1 MAEIDKDDLISIIEE
16 DDHRADLPKS
26 LPLLPV
32 RDVVIFTDMLLPLM
46 IGRDRSI
53 AAVDEAVAKGGF
65 ILMVTQKDPAIE
77 NPTADDIYEIG
88 TVGRVLRML
97 KMPDGKV
104 KVLAQGIAK
113 AKIARYLRK
122 RGFYRVSIALL
133 EEIEPAEVDL
143 ETEALMRNVR
153 EHAEKIL
160 AIRGELTGDIGA
172 ILHNIDQ
179 PGRLADLIASNLR
192 LKIDEAQALLELT
205 DPLTRLQKIN
215 DLLGHELQLS
225 TMQAK
230 IQSNVKDEISK
241 NQRDYFLREQV
252 RAIYRELG
260 EQDERTLEIN
270 EYRTKIKRAKLP
282 KTAKS

>member
-1 MAEIDKDDLISIIEE
+1 MA
-16 DDHRADLPKS
+16 
-26 LPLLPV
+26 
-32 RDVVIFTDMLLPLM
+32 
-46 IGRDRSI
+46 
-53 AAVDEAVAKGGF
+53 
-65 ILMVTQKDPAIE
+65 TQKDPSVE
-77 NPTADDIYEIG
+77 NPTADDIYRIG

-97 KMPDGKV
+97 KLPDGNV

-122 RGFYRVSIALL
+122 RQFYRVRVEIL
-133 EEIEPAEVDL
+133 EEAALEEVNL

-179 PGRLADLIASNLR
+179 PGKLADLIASNLR
-192 LKIDEAQALLELT
+192 LKIEEAQELLEIT
-205 DPLTRLQKIN
+205 EPLVRLKKVN

-241 NQRDYFLREQV
+241 SQRDYFLREQV

-260 EQDERTLEIN
+260 EQDGARGVVLANGRDHLLAHRRPLGCRRGGNHRRRFRDSEHGDRV
-270 EYRTKIKRAKLP
+270 YRGG
-282 KTAKS
+282 